1 MFRHKIY
8 EKIFTLKETVQNEL
22 LDNIIHTNINSTS
35 NLQTLKFIPHGLF
48 VLLDRYKRML

>member
-8 EKIFTLKETVQNEL
+8 ENIFTLKETVQNEL
-22 LDNIIHTNINSTS
+22 LDNIIHTNINCTS

>member
-8 EKIFTLKETVQNEL
+8 EKIFTLKETVQNEQ
-22 LDNIIHTNINSTS
+22 LDNIIHTNINSAS

-48 VLLDRYKRML
+48 VLLDRYKHML